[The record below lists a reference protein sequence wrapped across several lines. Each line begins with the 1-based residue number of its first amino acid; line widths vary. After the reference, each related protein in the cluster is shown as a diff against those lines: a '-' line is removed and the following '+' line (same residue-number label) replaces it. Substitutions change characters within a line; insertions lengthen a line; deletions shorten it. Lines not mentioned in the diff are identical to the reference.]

1 MMKRILGLL
10 LAVCFALTCMGGA
23 LAEQAEPAP
32 YTPGEITS
40 AMFENLPVNTMTAAE
55 MQLFAS
61 FGEGFAEST
70 GIDADTLAAISEALS
85 QAGLHMSVGEI
96 DGGMRLTLGAYYGLN
111 DSMVTASAALNITK
125 AGLCLESNLLDR
137 RITVTWETLLRLLGA
152 DDETIAA
159 LKSLTELSEEDITD
173 ALNALFE
180 QLAVYAQKAG
190 EVAAPYLEAVA
201 AFATSLPMDVQENV
215 PAENGFPAAA
225 SEITIS
231 CTDKA
236 LGELL
241 IALADI
247 LEKDETLVPL
257 LDQMIAGSTTA
268 ISHNGVTATNT
279 AEACALLRTAVSEE
293 LTDETRPLQLI
304 IAFDEDSMP
313 VYGAV
318 YKAFED
324 GSAFTVSATLTQPE
338 ENKVAISFVAGLFDA
353 EGSFEDGMSADFII
367 GANADDPNA
376 ALVETQVAVVADGE
390 LKMSQTQSIA
400 VASLEGDAPGMT
412 MSYALS
418 QTQEDAAVDLS
429 MVGYAAPNEKNGE
442 NASYTGLMTVTAEDQ
457 TISSQL
463 NYALSSSVEED
474 GPFAQ
479 LIFSLS
485 TPDVGLDEYGISLV
499 SYTYPYDPAQTNALE
514 ECALETAT
522 SEDMDALLGKAAQA
536 AQEKLSALLTLLPA
550 KLVEAMSAAE

>member
-10 LAVCFALTCMGGA
+10 LAMCFALTCMGGA
-23 LAEQAEPAP
+23 LAEQAEPVP
-32 YTPGEITS
+32 YTPGEITN

-55 MQLFAS
+55 VQLSAS
-61 FGEGFAEST
+61 FGERFAEST
-70 GIDADTLAAISEALS
+70 GIDAATLAAISEALS
-85 QAGLHMSVGEI
+85 QAGLHMSAGEI
-96 DGGMRLTLGAYYGLN
+96 DGGVRLTLGAYYGLN
-111 DSMVTASAALNITK
+111 DSTVTASAALNITK

-137 RITVTWETLLRLLGA
+137 RVTVTWDTLLRLLGA

-159 LKSLTELSEEDITD
+159 LKSLTELSEEDITN
-173 ALNALFE
+173 ALTALFE

-201 AFATSLPMDVQENV
+201 AFATSLPMDVKENV

-225 SEITIS
+225 QEITIS

-241 IALADI
+241 TALADI

-257 LDQMIAGSTTA
+257 FDQMIAGSTTA
-268 ISHNGVTATNT
+268 ITHNGVTATNT

-293 LTDETRPLQLI
+293 LTDETRPLQII
-304 IAFDEDSMP
+304 IAFDEDGMP
-313 VYGAV
+313 IYGAI

-324 GSAFTVSATLTQPE
+324 GSDFTATAILTQPE
-338 ENKVAISFVAGLFDA
+338 ENTVAVSFVAGLFDA
-353 EGSFEDGMSADFII
+353 EGSCEDGMSADFTI
-367 GANADDPNA
+367 GTNADDPNA
-376 ALVETQVAVVADGE
+376 ALVETQILVIADGE
-390 LKMSQTQSIA
+390 LEMSQTQSIA

-418 QTQEDAAVDLS
+418 QSQEDATVDLS

-442 NASYTGLMTVTAEDQ
+442 NASYAGLMTVTAEDQ

-463 NYALSSSVEED
+463 NYALSSSMEAD
-474 GPFAQ
+474 GPFASMN
-479 LIFSLS
+479 FSLS

-522 SEDMDALLGKAAQA
+522 SEEMDALLGRAAQA
-536 AQEKLSALLTLLPA
+536 AQEKLSALLSLLPA
-550 KLVEAMSAAE
+550 ALTEAMSAAE